1 MLLGMT
7 EGVDCLHDNTS
18 VDRIINL
25 SAPEKFGGG
34 AYPDSVLI
42 AHCGRC

>member
-7 EGVDCLHDNTS
+7 EGVVCLHDNTS

-25 SAPEKFGGG
+25 SAPEKFRGGG

-42 AHCGRC
+42 AH